1 VTTLPEK
8 LSREIERVTIL
19 REKYRLWR
27 EQAAVTAAIAMMT
40 AAIDAGH
47 TAAGGGDLIEIIQA
61 IRTLEGFTS

>member
-27 EQAAVTAAIAMMT
+27 EQAAVTAAIVMMT
-40 AAIDAGH
+40 AGIDAGH
-47 TAAGGGDLIEIIQA
+47 TAAGGGDVIESIQA